1 MGKGKRTHRFI
12 ENRYYISGFGTNV
25 TEYASYDSLF
35 IFFLSTLTEIG
46 ADVASD
52 LNKK

>member
-25 TEYASYDSLF
+25 TEHAGYDSLF
-35 IFFLSTLTEIG
+35 IFLSTHTEIG
-46 ADVASD
+46 ADEASD